1 MTTPPGTT
9 PSGTMPPGTTPPGT
23 TPPWHGRDQ
32 DWIDAQYNC
41 RATVPDMFAILAEYR
56 TRTDAAKA
64 ALPHAADLRYGPHE
78 RNRLDVY
85 PAAAAAPAPVLVFIH
100 GGYWRMLDA
109 ADSGAMAP
117 ALTAAG
123 ACYVALDYVLR
134 PEATVA
140 EIVAQCRAGLDWVR
154 RNIADHG
161 GDPARLHLAGSS
173 AGGHLAGMLL
183 DEPGVTGATLLS
195 GLYELEPV
203 RRSFV
208 NGWAELDEADVARLS
223 PARRP
228 VPPGL
233 AVAMSVG
240 DTETAEFKRQTAD
253 FAARLRAGGCAVEE
267 VPARPG
273 SNHFDLI
280 FDLGDPAS
288 PLCRA
293 TLRAM
298 RLAGG

>member
-1 MTTPPGTT
+1 MTTE
-9 PSGTMPPGTTPPGT
+9 
-23 TPPWHGRDQ
+23 PWHGRDQ
-32 DWIDAQYNC
+32 AWLDTQYNC

-56 TRTDAAKA
+56 SRTDAAKA
-64 ALPHAADLRYGPHE
+64 ALPHVADLRYGPHE

-85 PAAAAAPAPVLVFIH
+85 PAAAPGPAPVLVFIH

-117 ALTAAG
+117 GLTAAG
-123 ACYVALDYVLR
+123 ACTVALDYVLR

-140 EIVAQCRAGLDWVR
+140 EIVAQCRAGLAWVR
-154 RNIADHG
+154 ESIARHG
-161 GDPARLHLAGSS
+161 GDPARIHLAGSS

-183 DEPGVTGATLLS
+183 DEAGVTGATLLS

-203 RRSFV
+203 RLSYV
-208 NGWAELDEADVARLS
+208 NDWAELDEAAVARLS

-233 AVAMSVG
+233 HVVMSVG
-240 DTETAEFKRQTAD
+240 DTETAEFKRQTAS
-253 FAARLRAGGCAVEE
+253 FAALLRAGGCAVEE
-267 VPARPG
+267 VAPRPG
-273 SNHFDLI
+273 SNHFDII

-288 PLCRA
+288 PLHRA

-298 RLAGG
+298 GLAAR